1 MEVKEIPEQK
11 PPNNRILRF
20 TLENNDDESEQ

>member
-11 PPNNRILRF
+11 PPNNKILRF
-20 TLENNDDESEQ
+20 ILENNNDEND